1 MLGNTGIIAYI
12 SNKGTHM
19 QPIFL
24 IILVGLLGGMAIG
37 VQSPMSSIISQRL
50 GMMESV
56 FIIHAGGAIA
66 ALIPLLFF
74 GSKLGEWRSVPW
86 YTLVAG
92 AFGLIVISAMGYMI
106 PRIGVAGALI
116 TLLAGQLLVGS
127 FLDHFGLLG
136 AAQRSIDLPRIIGL
150 GVVMLGVW
158 LTVK

>member
-1 MLGNTGIIAYI
+1 
-12 SNKGTHM
+12 M

-66 ALIPLLFF
+66 ALIPLLIF

-106 PRIGVAGALI
+106 PRIGAAGALI
-116 TLLAGQLLVGS
+116 TLLAGQISVASL
-127 FLDHFGLLG
+127 LDHFGLLG
-136 AAQRSIDLPRIIGL
+136 MTPRAIDLQRVIGF

>member
-1 MLGNTGIIAYI
+1 
-12 SNKGTHM
+12 M
-19 QPIFL
+19 QPVFL

-37 VQSPMSSIISQRL
+37 VQSPMSSIISQRM

-56 FIIHAGGAIA
+56 FIIHAGGALA
-66 ALIPLLFF
+66 ALIPLIIF

-136 AAQRSIDLPRIIGL
+136 AAQRSIDLPRLIGL

>member
-1 MLGNTGIIAYI
+1 
-12 SNKGTHM
+12 M

-37 VQSPMSSIISQRL
+37 VQSPMSSIMSQRL

-56 FIIHAGGAIA
+56 FIIHAGGALA
-66 ALIPLLFF
+66 ALIPLLIF

-136 AAQRSIDLPRIIGL
+136 ATQRAIDLPRIIGL

>member
-1 MLGNTGIIAYI
+1 
-12 SNKGTHM
+12 M

-37 VQSPMSSIISQRL
+37 VQSPMSSIISQRM

-56 FIIHAGGAIA
+56 FIIHAGGALA
-66 ALIPLLFF
+66 ALIPLFIF
-74 GSKLGEWRSVPW
+74 GSKLGQWRSVPW
-86 YTLVAG
+86 YTLLAG

-127 FLDHFGLLG
+127 ILDHFGWLG
-136 AAQRSIDLPRIIGL
+136 VAQRAIDLPRIIGL

>member
-1 MLGNTGIIAYI
+1 
-12 SNKGTHM
+12 M
-19 QPIFL
+19 QPVFL

-37 VQSPMSSIISQRL
+37 VQSPMSSIISQRM

-56 FIIHAGGAIA
+56 FIIHAGGALA
-66 ALIPLLFF
+66 ALIPLIIF

-136 AAQRSIDLPRIIGL
+136 ATQRAIDFPRLIGL

>member
-1 MLGNTGIIAYI
+1 
-12 SNKGTHM
+12 M

-24 IILVGLLGGMAIG
+24 IILVGLMGGMAIG
-37 VQSPMSSIISQRL
+37 VQSPMSSIISQRM

-56 FIIHAGGAIA
+56 FIIHAGGALA
-66 ALIPLLFF
+66 ALIPLFIF

-127 FLDHFGLLG
+127 ILDHFGWLG
-136 AAQRSIDLPRIIGL
+136 AAQRAIDLPRIIGL

>member
-1 MLGNTGIIAYI
+1 M
-12 SNKGTHM
+12 
-19 QPIFL
+19 
-24 IILVGLLGGMAIG
+24 GGMAIG

-66 ALIPLLFF
+66 ALIPLFIF

-127 FLDHFGLLG
+127 ILDHFGWLG
-136 AAQRSIDLPRIIGL
+136 AAQRAIDLPRIIGL

>member
-1 MLGNTGIIAYI
+1 MQDNSGIIICI

-37 VQSPMSSIISQRL
+37 VQSPMSSIISQRM

-56 FIIHAGGAIA
+56 FIIHAGGALA
-66 ALIPLLFF
+66 ALIPLIIF

-106 PRIGVAGALI
+106 PRIGVAGALLPCWRVNCWSVHSST
-116 TLLAGQLLVGS
+116 TLACSAPLSAALTCPASLVLA
-127 FLDHFGLLG
+127 
-136 AAQRSIDLPRIIGL
+136 
-150 GVVMLGVW
+150 W
-158 LTVK
+158 